1 MATQDRFL
9 NDLYKINVF
18 LEKSNFLLINFKRF
32 LKNIIFLRITH
43 NDAIPT
49 NNISLFPVHLW

>member
-18 LEKSNFLLINFKRF
+18 LEKSNLLLLNFKRF
-32 LKNIIFLRITH
+32 LKKIIFLSITH
-43 NDAIPT
+43 NDTIPT
-49 NNISLFPVHLW
+49 NNISLFPVHRW